1 MKFKEFNPNN
11 AASAVYEI
19 FGEDRFLCHLALEK
33 IKSAF
38 APNLPDINI
47 NTFSGENLDFKA
59 LDADLKVFPLGDK
72 YRVIIVEDLKTKK
85 NAKLDIGFF
94 ENYAQTQDFAGV
106 LVVYNAGDISS
117 LKIKNA
123 ISVDCSKLETS
134 ELMPMIVEF
143 AQNNGKTISG
153 AVGAKLCEYCA
164 HDLTKIYSELE
175 KLCSADNNKEITGEM
190 VESLVTK
197 TIDYQ
202 VFEITAKIAAK
213 DKAGAMLVLK
223 SLIKTEKSLY
233 TILGMLYNT
242 YRRALFASIN
252 KDKTDSEL
260 ASLLGVK
267 EYAIKMLKNQTKIF
281 SPRKLKQIV
290 DNLAA
295 LDANIKQGKI
305 KDDIGLEVAV
315 IEILNMI

>member
-1 MKFKEFNPNN
+1 MKFKEFNPSN

-19 FGEDRFLCHLALEK
+19 YGEDRFLCHLALEK
-33 IKSAF
+33 LKSAF

-47 NTFSGENLDFKA
+47 NKFSGENLDFKA
-59 LDADLKVFPLGDK
+59 LDADLKVFPLGDQF
-72 YRVIIVEDLKTKK
+72 RVIIVEDLKAKK
-85 NAKLDIGFF
+85 NAKLDISFF
-94 ENYAQTQDFAGV
+94 ENYAESKDFASV